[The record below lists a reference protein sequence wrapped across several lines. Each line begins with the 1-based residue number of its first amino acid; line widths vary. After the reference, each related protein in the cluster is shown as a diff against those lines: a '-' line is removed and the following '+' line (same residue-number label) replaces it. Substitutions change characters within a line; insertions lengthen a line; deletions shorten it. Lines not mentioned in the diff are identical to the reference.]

1 MTETAPKSR
10 HWSKRLDSNGVC
22 WLLFD
27 KHEAST
33 NVFSRETVEELRA
46 ELGALAADVPRGVVI
61 GSAKSSGFIAGAD
74 VTEFQDLTSP
84 EQVVAGARAGQAMCQ
99 QVEDLPCPTVAA
111 INGFALGGGLELA
124 LACDYRVASES
135 YERSIGLPEVQLGFN
150 PGWGGTVRLV
160 QLLGAPQALDLM
172 LTGRSVSAVEA
183 SKIGLV
189 DKVTAADSLDDAA
202 VAILQERP
210 RAQRPSL
217 YIRLLNLALVRPWL
231 ARSIRTRVRKRANP
245 EHYPAP
251 FAMID
256 LWQRYGA
263 SGQEAYEAEARSIG
277 ELLISRTSK
286 NLVRVYFLRERLK
299 KLAPK
304 QDRVQHVHVIGAGVM
319 GGDIASW
326 CALRGLDVTLQDREM
341 RYVEPALARAKKLF
355 AKRLRGPGQAAA
367 AEERLKVDLDAAEIG
382 SADIVIEAIIE
393 DLAAKQSL
401 FQGLES
407 KISDTAILA
416 TNTSSITLEEIA
428 APFAEP
434 QRFVGLHFFNPVS
447 RLPLVEVI
455 KGEQTSEDTLVR
467 ALSFAIQIGKL
478 PLPCRSAPGFVVNRI
493 LAPYMLEALR
503 AHEEG
508 IALETIDT
516 AAEEFGMPTGPIEL
530 ADRVGLDIALHVTEI
545 LGSEAPAMLRRKIE
559 AGDLGAKTGRGF
571 YEFEN
576 SRPKK
581 RSAFAP
587 PDDELKDRLILALV
601 NEAMACYEDGVVEE
615 LDLLDAGVIFGT
627 GFAPFRGGPI
637 NYARER
643 GIGNVI
649 QRLEYLAERFGTQF
663 TPRPGWRE
671 LAADE

>member
-263 SGQEAYEAEARSIG
+263 SGQEA
-277 ELLISRTSK
+277 
-286 NLVRVYFLRERLK
+286 
-299 KLAPK
+299 
-304 QDRVQHVHVIGAGVM
+304 
-319 GGDIASW
+319 
-326 CALRGLDVTLQDREM
+326 
-341 RYVEPALARAKKLF
+341 
-355 AKRLRGPGQAAA
+355 
-367 AEERLKVDLDAAEIG
+367 
-382 SADIVIEAIIE
+382 
-393 DLAAKQSL
+393 
-401 FQGLES
+401 
-407 KISDTAILA
+407 
-416 TNTSSITLEEIA
+416 
-428 APFAEP
+428 
-434 QRFVGLHFFNPVS
+434 
-447 RLPLVEVI
+447 
-455 KGEQTSEDTLVR
+455 
-467 ALSFAIQIGKL
+467 
-478 PLPCRSAPGFVVNRI
+478 
-493 LAPYMLEALR
+493 
-503 AHEEG
+503 
-508 IALETIDT
+508 
-516 AAEEFGMPTGPIEL
+516 
-530 ADRVGLDIALHVTEI
+530 
-545 LGSEAPAMLRRKIE
+545 
-559 AGDLGAKTGRGF
+559 
-571 YEFEN
+571 
-576 SRPKK
+576 
-581 RSAFAP
+581 
-587 PDDELKDRLILALV
+587 
-601 NEAMACYEDGVVEE
+601 
-615 LDLLDAGVIFGT
+615 
-627 GFAPFRGGPI
+627 
-637 NYARER
+637 
-643 GIGNVI
+643 
-649 QRLEYLAERFGTQF
+649 
-663 TPRPGWRE
+663 
-671 LAADE
+671 